1 MFWSLRILIACIYPD
16 LFPKIILWP
25 DKDSQETTLYFVIFP
40 LQESI
45 MAEIDFLKNE
55 IIGLLRHIKQWTK
68 DQWVIFQLFYFTG
81 LLVKLK
87 IFIWSWSYC
96 VHGFGVCQLSL
107 FHYQML
113 SYDLPSSSCVLVHS
127 IIWWLDKKFETAAQL
142 KYWNTCRP
150 VEKAPT
156 TLLDEVALWWKSVFV
171 CFLLL
176 SSWLK
181 GLESPPL

>member
-1 MFWSLRILIACIYPD
+1 M
-16 LFPKIILWP
+16 FPKIILWP

-113 SYDLPSSSCVLVHS
+113 SYDLPSSNCVLVHS
-127 IIWWLDKKFETAAQL
+127 IIWWLDKKFETKSAHWSLVLVLDIVTAIIARLQSA
-142 KYWNTCRP
+142 
-150 VEKAPT
+150 KA
-156 TLLDEVALWWKSVFV
+156 KRI
-171 CFLLL
+171 
-176 SSWLK
+176 
-181 GLESPPL
+181 GLETPQSLSRSPILASVVIVISLNLPF